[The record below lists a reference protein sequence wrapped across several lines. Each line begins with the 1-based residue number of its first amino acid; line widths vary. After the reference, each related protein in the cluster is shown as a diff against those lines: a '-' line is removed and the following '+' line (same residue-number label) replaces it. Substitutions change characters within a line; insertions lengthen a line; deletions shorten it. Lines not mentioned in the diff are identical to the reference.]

1 MAAKSATVVSAGGA
15 VVALAIATASH
26 VYLAKSDFRQETDAG
41 FVEIPQQKQVFTEYV
56 STDSEIGESYTCG
69 TVQDL
74 ARWQLIAT
82 PKTDQEIYC
91 KKTYVK
97 SARCAMCGDELCRYG
112 LARGGVACDPDG
124 AKCVPW
130 PCEVIAGQDP
140 AEIAA
145 QPIVRTKHIFDNE
158 ISDFEP
164 IEIGR

>member
-1 MAAKSATVVSAGGA
+1 MDSKTTVTAAGTVL
-15 VVALAIATASH
+15 ALAAVASSG
-26 VYLAKSDFRQETDAG
+26 VYLAKSDFRSEIDAG
-41 FVEIPQQKQVFTEYV
+41 FNEIPQQKQVFTEYV
-56 STDSEIGESYTCG
+56 SVNSSDEKSYTCG